1 MQRKTRL
8 VTLFNLPLAVACGL
22 LLWRSLDWPLVG
34 DAAIFHF
41 IAGQMRMGAVPYRD
55 IVDINMPLI
64 YFVHAAVVA
73 VGGIGDVAWRAFDL
87 SSAALL
93 SGLILALV
101 WPAGRA
107 LAIHAALI
115 VLATHLLL
123 GPYAAGQR
131 DYLMSIPA
139 LAVALLSARAAENP
153 ERRRLELLL
162 AGVCAVIAAAIK
174 PSGLLL
180 LALPAITMAGLRW
193 REAAW
198 IMAGAA
204 GTGLVLLGVLA
215 ASGALAPFVAM
226 LQGLMPLYAA
236 LDSRKISDIVKD
248 TAGWLAPTDGLALAA
263 ALAITVPKPPRVRAL
278 IGLTLFGLIHL
289 LAQGKGWFYHGY
301 PLAIGL
307 ACWGAWSLAVLSI
320 PRAALCLTIT
330 AATLAWLVPPAL
342 TQAETYPALR
352 AASAM
357 QLALQSRLPRG
368 ARVQVL
374 DSDNGAFIAMAR
386 AGMRQATPHIQW
398 FSLLLAP
405 DSVRRDFV
413 AGLAA
418 DPPAAIL
425 LTNSQWPQASGF
437 EAADRWPEFAA
448 LLTSRYVLDRTGD
461 ESGIA
466 WRLYIRRGVP
476 SAGTTGTDA
485 RPSFGCYSRPRTFD
499 RRHRSTASSSGIRE
513 LRIIRATPIEAAIK
527 AA

>member
-1 MQRKTRL
+1 VHYTTRL

-64 YFVHAAVVA
+64 YLVHAAVVA
-73 VGGIGDVAWRAFDL
+73 VGGMSDVAWRAFDL
-87 SSAALL
+87 ISAALM

-107 LAIHAALI
+107 PAIHAALI

-123 GPYAAGQR
+123 GPFAAGQR
-131 DYLMSIPA
+131 DYLMPIPA
-139 LAVALLSARAAENP
+139 LAAALVSARAAENP
-153 ERRRLELLL
+153 QRRCLELLL
-162 AGVCAVIAAAIK
+162 AGACAMIAAAIK

-180 LALPAITMAGLRW
+180 LALPAVTMGGLRR

-198 IMAGAA
+198 IAAGAA
-204 GTGLVLLGVLA
+204 GTGLVLLAVLA
-215 ASGALAPFVAM
+215 AWGALAPFVAM
-226 LQGLMPLYAA
+226 LRGLLPLYAA
-236 LDSRKISDIVKD
+236 LETRKLSDIVRD

-263 ALAITVPKPPRVRAL
+263 ALAIALPKPPRARAM

-307 ACWGAWSLAVLSI
+307 ACWGAWSLAALSSL
-320 PRAALCLTIT
+320 RAALCLTIT

-342 TQAETYPALR
+342 TQPRAYPAVP

-357 QLALQSRLPRG
+357 QKALQERLPRG

-374 DSDNGAFIAMAR
+374 DSDAGAFIAMAR

-405 DSVRRDFV
+405 DSARRDFV
-413 AGLAA
+413 AALAA

-425 LTNSQWPQASGF
+425 LTNSQWPKPSGF

-448 LLTSRYVLDRTGD
+448 LLRSRYVLDRTED
-461 ESGIA
+461 EHSIV
-466 WRLYIRRGVP
+466 WRLYLRRPV
-476 SAGTTGTDA
+476 SSSVAAGTDA
-485 RPSFGCYSRPRTFD
+485 RPSLRCYSRPRTFD
-499 RRHRSTASSSGIRE
+499 RRARSAARASPIRE
-513 LRIIRATPIEAAIK
+513 PRIIRATPIEAAIK

>member
-1 MQRKTRL
+1 
-8 VTLFNLPLAVACGL
+8 VTLFNLPVAVACGL

-41 IAGQMRMGAVPYRD
+41 IAGQMRMGAVSYRD

-73 VGGIGDVAWRAFDL
+73 VGGMGDVAWRAFDL
-87 SSAALL
+87 TSAALM

-107 LAIHAALI
+107 LATHAALI

-153 ERRRLELLL
+153 ERRWLELLL
-162 AGVCAVIAAAIK
+162 AGACAVIAAAIK

-180 LALPAITMAGLRW
+180 LALPAITMAGLRR

-263 ALAITVPKPPRVRAL
+263 ALAIAVPKPPRARAL
-278 IGLTLFGLIHL
+278 IGLTLFGLVHL

-301 PLAIGL
+301 PP
-307 ACWGAWSLAVLSI
+307 C
-320 PRAALCLTIT
+320 RAFDPSRGS
-330 AATLAWLVPPAL
+330 VPDDH
-342 TQAETYPALR
+342 
-352 AASAM
+352 
-357 QLALQSRLPRG
+357 G
-368 ARVQVL
+368 CNARVAGATRAHA
-374 DSDNGAFIAMAR
+374 SDDLPGAARRLGHAAGIAK
-386 AGMRQATPHIQW
+386 
-398 FSLLLAP
+398 
-405 DSVRRDFV
+405 
-413 AGLAA
+413 
-418 DPPAAIL
+418 PPAARRESPGARFGQRRLHRHGARRDAAGHIAYPMVL
-425 LTNSQWPQASGF
+425 SSACAGFGPTRFRDRARRRSAGSDPADEFAMAASERLRGCRPLARIRRAVDLALRPGPNGRRKRHRVAALSSTRRPF
-437 EAADRWPEFAA
+437 RRHHWQRCAALVRMLFSAPDIRPAPPFHRKLIGQSRAADH
-448 LLTSRYVLDRTGD
+448 
-461 ESGIA
+461 
-466 WRLYIRRGVP
+466 P
-476 SAGTTGTDA
+476 SDA
-485 RPSFGCYSRPRTFD
+485 D
-499 RRHRSTASSSGIRE
+499 
-513 LRIIRATPIEAAIK
+513 
-527 AA
+527 